1 VQQRRGHARVTDPAP
16 DRPGAATDAV
26 AAPRSALGQ
35 ALTGL
40 SGTSRGV
47 VAVLVALALLVGVA
61 VGATLVARPDAAT
74 PTDRSVDAG
83 FARDMQAHHA
93 QAVELSVLVRDRS
106 DDETLRAIA
115 LDILTI
121 QQQQIGQ
128 MAAWLRL
135 WGLPAA
141 SPDGPMA
148 WMTDASGHPHPTTP
162 AAGLSAMPGWVQPA
176 DLARLGAADGTD
188 AERLFLALM
197 IEHHAGG
204 VDMARYAVAHARH
217 PEVVRFAQGVVDSQ
231 TREQVVL
238 EDLLDA
244 RGGPL
249 PD

>member
-1 VQQRRGHARVTDPAP
+1 MSDPAAGLP
-16 DRPGAATDAV
+16 
-26 AAPRSALGQ
+26 AAPAGARSALGQ
-35 ALTGL
+35 AVSSLTG
-40 SGTSRGV
+40 TARVV
-47 VAVLVALALLVGVA
+47 VAVLVALALLVGA
-61 VGATLVARPDAAT
+61 AAGATLVARPDAARPSDT
-74 PTDRSVDAG
+74 SVDAG

-93 QAVELSVLVRDRS
+93 QAVELAVLVRDRS

-141 SPDGPMA
+141 SPAGPMA
-148 WMTDASGHPHPTTP
+148 WMTGPGHGHGSTP
-162 AAGLSAMPGWVQPA
+162 GTGSLESMPGWVPA
-176 DLARLGAADGTD
+176 DAMAELRAADGVT
-188 AERLFLALM
+188 AERLFLTLM

-204 VDMARYAVAHARH
+204 VEMARYAVEHGRH
-217 PEVVRFAQGVVDSQ
+217 PEVLRLAQGVVDSQ

-238 EDLLDA
+238 QDLLDA

-249 PD
+249 AG

>member
-1 VQQRRGHARVTDPAP
+1 MTDASSPTPAP
-16 DRPGAATDAV
+16 ADRT
-26 AAPRSALGQ
+26 RSALGQ
-35 ALTGL
+35 AFVGL
-40 SGTSRGV
+40 SGTGRAV
-47 VAVLVALALLVGVA
+47 VALLVLLALVVGTA

-74 PTDRSVDAG
+74 PSDGSVEAG

-93 QAVELSVLVRDRS
+93 QAVELAVLVRDRS

-148 WMTDASGHPHPTTP
+148 WMGGETGHAHAADADG
-162 AAGLSAMPGWVQPA
+162 AGGLSTMPGWVQAA
-176 DLARLGAADGTD
+176 DMAALRDADGTA
-188 AERLFLALM
+188 AERLFLSLM
-197 IEHHAGG
+197 IDHHVGG
-204 VDMARYAVAHARH
+204 VEMARYAAEHARH
-217 PEVVRFAQGVVDSQ
+217 PEVTRLAQGIVDSQ
-231 TREQVVL
+231 SREQVVL
-238 EDLLDA
+238 QDLLDA

-249 PD
+249 TG

>member
-1 VQQRRGHARVTDPAP
+1 MTQAGPDAAAAAP
-16 DRPGAATDAV
+16 
-26 AAPRSALGQ
+26 APRSALGQ
-35 ALTGL
+35 AFAGLTGT
-40 SGTSRGV
+40 GRAV
-47 VAVLVALALLVGVA
+47 VAVLVLLALLVGTA

-74 PTDRSVDAG
+74 PSDRSVDAG

-93 QAVELSVLVRDRS
+93 QAVELAVLVRDRS

-141 SPDGPMA
+141 SPEGPMA
-148 WMTDASGHPHPTTP
+148 WMAEDAGHAHTP
-162 AAGLSAMPGWVQPA
+162 GTGGRLSAMPGWVQTA
-176 DLARLGAADGTD
+176 DMAALRDADGTD
-188 AERLFLALM
+188 AERLFLSLM
-197 IEHHAGG
+197 IDHHVGG
-204 VDMARYAVAHARH
+204 VDMARYAAEHARH
-217 PEVVRFAQGVVDSQ
+217 PEVTRLAQGIVDSQ

-238 EDLLDA
+238 QDLLDA

-249 PD
+249 TD

>member
-1 VQQRRGHARVTDPAP
+1 MTSPVD
-16 DRPGAATDAV
+16 D
-26 AAPRSALGQ
+26 AAPARSALGH
-35 ALTGL
+35 ALGGL
-40 SGTSRGV
+40 SATGRVV
-47 VAVLVALALLVGVA
+47 VAVLVALALLVGIG

-74 PTDRSVDAG
+74 PTDASVDAG

-93 QAVELSVLVRDRS
+93 QAVELAVLLRDRS
-106 DDETLRAIA
+106 DDETLRAVA

-135 WGLPAA
+135 WGLPPA

-148 WMTDASGHPHPTTP
+148 WMSDAGHAHATP
-162 AAGLSAMPGWVQPA
+162 GAGLSAMPGWVQPE
-176 DLARLGAADGTD
+176 DLATLRDADGVD

-197 IEHHAGG
+197 IDHHAGG
-204 VDMARYAVAHARH
+204 VEMARYAAEHARH
-217 PEVVRFAQGVVDSQ
+217 REVVRFARGIVDSQ

-238 EDLLDA
+238 EDLLEA